1 MRPRT
6 PSPRPFFA
14 VVGLLFLLL
23 AVPSLAPS
31 AWAQAEILGGKVEKD
46 FKTEAQIKSRME
58 FLKKQLAA
66 SPDNYRYHFE
76 LANLYAESGKEED
89 AIDSYERALQI
100 NPKYIEAMVNLGSL
114 HSDRGELD
122 EAVELFEKALAL
134 DPEDCKARSNLGN
147 AYYAQERYPDA
158 MFEYQRAVDLNP
170 KCYSALYNIAVAF
183 ADAGIFRDAVKWWK
197 KVEDVAP
204 GTDAARSARENID
217 LLERFT
223 QPPAP
228 PSSGAKGKP

>member
-1 MRPRT
+1 MSPCVRPV
-6 PSPRPFFA
+6 SLLI
-14 VVGLLFLLL
+14 GLVFLFLTTP
-23 AVPSLAPS
+23 VLAPR
-31 AWAQAEILGGKVEKD
+31 ALAQAEILGGKVQKE
-46 FKTEAQIKSRME
+46 FKTEAQIKARME

-76 LANLYAESGKEED
+76 LANLYAESGKEDD
-89 AIDSYERALQI
+89 AIASYERALEI
-100 NPKYIEAMVNLGSL
+100 NPKYIEALVNLGSL

-122 EAVELFEKALAL
+122 EAVEKLEKALAL

-158 MFEYQRAVDLNP
+158 MFEYQRAIDLDP

-183 ADAGIFRDAVKWWK
+183 ADAGIFRDAVKWWE
-197 KVEDVAP
+197 KVEKVAP
-204 GTDAARSARENID
+204 GTEAARSARENID
-217 LLERFT
+217 LLKRFT